1 MTVLYLSHSEQVSV
15 TGLRPMLP
23 MPSVI
28 CHDRFSFINL
38 HTPVMHNKSQFQAL
52 GPLTKKCRIDRKF
65 GDCGHFVTVD
75 ISCGINSWQGTFCEG
90 TFCLLDV
97 SWRDV
102 LKAGTF
108 CLSDVS
114 CKGRFV
120 CDPTVY
126 TNSDSI
132 QKYTYF
138 EVALKCVSDLQYC
151 KYNTVFAKCWS
162 WAGTINLPK
171 H

>member
-1 MTVLYLSHSEQVSV
+1 M
-15 TGLRPMLP
+15 
-23 MPSVI
+23 
-28 CHDRFSFINL
+28 
-38 HTPVMHNKSQFQAL
+38 
-52 GPLTKKCRIDRKF
+52 
-65 GDCGHFVTVD
+65 TVD

-90 TFCLLDV
+90 TCCEGTFCPLDV
-97 SWRDV
+97 SRKDI

-138 EVALKCVSDLQYC
+138 EVAMC
-151 KYNTVFAKCWS
+151 
-162 WAGTINLPK
+162 
-171 H
+171 

>member
-1 MTVLYLSHSEQVSV
+1 MSI
-15 TGLRPMLP
+15 G
-23 MPSVI
+23 
-28 CHDRFSFINL
+28 RF
-38 HTPVMHNKSQFQAL
+38 VK
-52 GPLTKKCRIDRKF
+52 GC
-65 GDCGHFVTVD
+65 
-75 ISCGINSWQGTFCEG
+75 
-90 TFCLLDV
+90 
-97 SWRDV
+97 

-138 EVALKCVSDLQYC
+138 EVALKCVSDLQY
-151 KYNTVFAKCWS
+151 TAS
-162 WAGTINLPK
+162 TIQYLQNVG
-171 H
+171 HEQEQ